1 MKALLVLNLTIS
13 DIIIDAM
20 DIIVSDI
27 DSLISLFKFNT

>member
-1 MKALLVLNLTIS
+1 MKALLVLSLTIE

-20 DIIVSDI
+20 DIICDGI